1 MISTIT
7 TTTTTTKITR
17 PPLHRNKKS
26 APTVTLPFPHIT
38 NPTPHPI
45 LSMAPHSSPPQ
56 NIIPTKPVTPQKKR
70 FTRSTHCNLNPS
82 HRNVQ
87 AKKPQPIK
95 WDSRV
100 IDNEGLGR
108 KKTACCLPMVK
119 DGRIVSYCNH
129 HHPHSHNHPQNHQH
143 SHYHND
149 TTITHL

>member
-7 TTTTTTKITR
+7 TTTTITR
-17 PPLHRNKKS
+17 PPLHRNNKS
-26 APTVTLPFPHIT
+26 ANTVPFPHIT
-38 NPTPHPI
+38 DRSSPPI
-45 LSMAPHSSPPQ
+45 LSLAPHSPPPQ

-70 FTRSTHCNLNPS
+70 FTRTTHSNLNPS

-87 AKKPQPIK
+87 AKNPQPIK

-119 DGRIVSYCNH
+119 DGKIVSYCNH
-129 HHPHSHNHPQNHQH
+129 HHHHHKS
-143 SHYHND
+143 
-149 TTITHL
+149 

>member
-1 MISTIT
+1 MVVEDNGGSETG
-7 TTTTTTKITR
+7 R
-17 PPLHRNKKS
+17 PSHN
-26 APTVTLPFPHIT
+26 
-38 NPTPHPI
+38 
-45 LSMAPHSSPPQ
+45 
-56 NIIPTKPVTPQKKR
+56 
-70 FTRSTHCNLNPS
+70 NLNTS
-82 HRNVQ
+82 HRIVH
-87 AKKPQPIK
+87 AKKPTPIK

>member
-7 TTTTTTKITR
+7 TTTTITR
-17 PPLHRNKKS
+17 PPLHPNSSVGSKNNKSLK
-26 APTVTLPFPHIT
+26 TVTLPFPHIT
-38 NPTPHPI
+38 DRSSPPI
-45 LSMAPHSSPPQ
+45 LSLAPHSPPPQ

-70 FTRSTHCNLNPS
+70 FTRTTHSNLHPS
-82 HRNVQ
+82 HRNV
-87 AKKPQPIK
+87 PTPIK

-129 HHPHSHNHPQNHQH
+129 HHHNHHHHNHH
-143 SHYHND
+143 HHN
-149 TTITHL
+149 HKS